1 LVNDNYKV
9 GFLFYSTQNEKNAI
23 FSPDSSGI
31 PRYGMDTANGGWN
44 RQVKRIRLLLKKPII
59 V

>member
-1 LVNDNYKV
+1 MIITKWVFCFIALKMK
-9 GFLFYSTQNEKNAI
+9 KNAI